1 MENIELYQKY
11 KNGRHWDDH
20 PTDYAE
26 RFASFLK
33 VQNFDGL
40 LVDIG
45 CGKGRDVD
53 IFQRNEFNVLGID
66 VSSQEINIAQR
77 TYPFSRFQVDSAERL
92 SFPENCVGAFYMVN
106 VIHYTDREKAVS
118 EMYRTLKDK
127 GFSFMHFNLSVVDKD
142 GNVDY
147 QQDEEEV
154 KKLILPFDIV
164 ESQRIQRIDSKPIE
178 HTHDILELILQ
189 K

>member
-92 SFPENCVGAFYMVN
+92 SFPENCVGAFC
-106 VIHYTDREKAVS
+106 
-118 EMYRTLKDK
+118 
-127 GFSFMHFNLSVVDKD
+127 G
-142 GNVDY
+142 
-147 QQDEEEV
+147 
-154 KKLILPFDIV
+154 
-164 ESQRIQRIDSKPIE
+164 
-178 HTHDILELILQ
+178 
-189 K
+189 

>member
-1 MENIELYQKY
+1 
-11 KNGRHWDDH
+11 
-20 PTDYAE
+20 
-26 RFASFLK
+26 
-33 VQNFDGL
+33 
-40 LVDIG
+40 
-45 CGKGRDVD
+45 
-53 IFQRNEFNVLGID
+53 
-66 VSSQEINIAQR
+66 
-77 TYPFSRFQVDSAERL
+77 
-92 SFPENCVGAFYMVN
+92 
-106 VIHYTDREKAVS
+106 
-118 EMYRTLKDK
+118 
-127 GFSFMHFNLSVVDKD
+127 MHFNLSVVDKD